1 MDSTIVV
8 AIITGAVTLIT
19 SLTTSILANAQ
30 NNKKLKADQDASIST
45 QMSSLK
51 SHMDESRDIYM
62 QQIAAVQGEI
72 SELKHKQELNQ
83 QSLEMQITTLSDRV
97 EKHNSVV
104 ERTYALEKATTVL
117 DQAVKVANHRIEDL
131 EKHGDDRK

>member
-8 AIITGAVTLIT
+8 ALIAGGVTLAT
-19 SLTTSILANAQ
+19 SLTTSILANSQ
-30 NNKKLKADQDASIST
+30 SNKKLKAEQDKNISN
-45 QMSSLK
+45 QMNELK
-51 SHMDESRDIYM
+51 SHMDASRDLYM

-83 QSLEMQITTLSDRV
+83 QSLEMQIVTLSDRV

-131 EKHGDDRK
+131 EKREDDHK